1 MSVGWGLYHSVCVC
15 LSVYVGREQQRV
27 HVLGGVVRG
36 PQETRIQNAAFT
48 RVTGYP
54 HLGVS
59 WLIFILFSKDGG
71 TTFSLTIEQWL

>member
-1 MSVGWGLYHSVCVC
+1 MCVC
-15 LSVYVGREQQRV
+15 LPLCVCWERAAKSACF
-27 HVLGGVVRG
+27 GGVVRG

>member
-1 MSVGWGLYHSVCVC
+1 MCVC
-15 LSVYVGREQQRV
+15 LPLCVCWERAAKSACFG
-27 HVLGGVVRG
+27 GGVVRG